1 METVHSD
8 EAKRALLLSS
18 SLLMRVLYDTY
29 TRAFAS
35 LSTMRFTCV
44 CGTLTQSTR
53 RSDGHRPR
61 TRSVLN
67 SRLFASETT
76 SSPSGLVSTLPTFRG
91 APRREHARPLCLRGH
106 RRCVDGVEMI
116 QLLAPRRATGR

>member
-8 EAKRALLLSS
+8 EAKRALLESS

-35 LSTMRFTCV
+35 LSTIRF
-44 CGTLTQSTR
+44 
-53 RSDGHRPR
+53 

-67 SRLFASETT
+67 SSDLASLTT
-76 SSPSGLVSTLPTFRG
+76 SSPSALVSTLPPFSG
-91 APRREHARPLCLRGH
+91 AALRAGTWAS
-106 RRCVDGVEMI
+106 G
-116 QLLAPRRATGR
+116 